1 MRAADAPRAQAARVL
16 VYELLRA
23 HAAHPAAALPRLL
36 AALLAWPA
44 ALAPPPA
51 AGGDPLARAVH
62 AALADVVR
70 DVLDAPACPGGVGV
84 PADAPVTL
92 LGPLAASTGEA
103 VSGADVSA
111 AAARLWRLGAARW
124 GWAGLAR
131 GGAAGGG
138 GAPQWAALQAAV
150 PGVLRAL
157 RGGAAEH
164 TLPYPPAAPLR
175 ALDLALACLG
185 GAARSLPVRR
195 GPRRAFCLCPTRLC
209 SCRRPRAGGGA
220 ERVLQPAGA
229 ILLFCRDAQRT
240 LTGSA
245 A

>member
-1 MRAADAPRAQAARVL
+1 VL

-44 ALAPPPA
+44 ALAPPRA
-51 AGGDPLARAVH
+51 GGGDPLGRAVH

-70 DVLDAPACPGGVGV
+70 DVLDAPACPGGGGGA

-103 VSGADVSA
+103 VRGADVSA

-124 GWAGLAR
+124 GWAGLGR
-131 GGAAGGG
+131 GGAARE
-138 GAPQWAALQAAV
+138 GAPQWAALQAEV

-185 GAARSLPVRR
+185 GAARSLSVRC
-195 GPRRAFCLCPTRLC
+195 GPRRA
-209 SCRRPRAGGGA
+209 SC
-220 ERVLQPAGA
+220 
-229 ILLFCRDAQRT
+229 
-240 LTGSA
+240 
-245 A
+245 

>member
-1 MRAADAPRAQAARVL
+1 
-16 VYELLRA
+16 
-23 HAAHPAAALPRLL
+23 
-36 AALLAWPA
+36 
-44 ALAPPPA
+44 
-51 AGGDPLARAVH
+51 
-62 AALADVVR
+62 
-70 DVLDAPACPGGVGV
+70 V

-164 TLPYPPAAPLR
+164 TLPYSPAAPLR

-195 GPRRAFCLCPTRLC
+195 GLRRAFC
-209 SCRRPRAGGGA
+209 
-220 ERVLQPAGA
+220 
-229 ILLFCRDAQRT
+229 
-240 LTGSA
+240 
-245 A
+245 